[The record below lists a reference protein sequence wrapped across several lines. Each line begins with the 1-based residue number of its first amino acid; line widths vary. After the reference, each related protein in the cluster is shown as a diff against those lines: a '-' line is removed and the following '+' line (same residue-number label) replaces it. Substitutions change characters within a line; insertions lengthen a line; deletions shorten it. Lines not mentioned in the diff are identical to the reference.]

1 MMQTFL
7 FYLVLLIGL
16 YYAYKNGNKAKKA
29 IQNQNKTSVITDYS
43 TMVLWED
50 DYLMVEIMSADNLN
64 FAKKQIGEITH
75 TEDFKKIDTVDLKIS
90 KTELSALLESS
101 GLIEFEK
108 IMYAGI
114 GEPHLMENPQTRAFG
129 DLHSAIFFD
138 GATEEVEH
146 IWLSSENWTE
156 INKTH
161 LLNGLHAIGTN
172 YNLILVDFYRIQ
184 NKIVDLK
191 DKTEIQNYFNVF
203 IDRFT
208 EK

>member
-1 MMQTFL
+1 MTQTFL

-16 YYAYKNGNKAKKA
+16 YYAYKNGNKAKKV
-29 IQNQNKTSVITDYS
+29 IQNQNKTSAITDYS

-50 DYLMVEIMSADNLN
+50 DYLMVEIISADNLN
-64 FAKKQIGEITH
+64 FAKKQIGELTH
-75 TEDFKKIDTVDLKIS
+75 AEDFKKIETVDLKIS
-90 KTELSALLESS
+90 KTELSAVLESS
-101 GLIEFEK
+101 GLKEFEK

-114 GEPHLMENPQTRAFG
+114 GEPHIMENPKTRAFG

-138 GATEEVEH
+138 GPADEVEH

-156 INKTH
+156 INKTY

-172 YNLILVDFYRIQ
+172 YNLILVDVYGIQ

-191 DKTEIQNYFNVF
+191 DRTEIQNYFNVY